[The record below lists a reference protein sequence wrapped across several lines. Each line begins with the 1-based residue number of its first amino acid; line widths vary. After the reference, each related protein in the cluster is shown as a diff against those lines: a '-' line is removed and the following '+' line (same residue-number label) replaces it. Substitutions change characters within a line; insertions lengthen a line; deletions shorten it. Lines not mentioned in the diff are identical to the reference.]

1 MDLEFYNELVTRP
14 SNWSE
19 KKDKHGIPLKNG
31 HKRASGSNG
40 AEFSGSNVEPL
51 GKRSRKRSSSPS
63 SSLSLRGG
71 RDDLNEIPIG
81 NDKGK
86 ERNKF
91 HYQPLNPE
99 DQGKRTVER
108 LNRWSKNINLCLCRG
123 KGNRQKVER
132 SLRSFKKLISMF
144 SRQKHLGSQHKQ
156 DIENFQ
162 GEYKRFVEMLTLEGG
177 LIAKLETF
185 ERRLKA
191 FQEDV
196 NTALKQNYGVFKDH
210 EQYVQFSKYAKDLKL
225 RLVKYSNIQSD
236 FSRQSKDEIDAK
248 ISSFLK
254 SLNELENGIESSGE
268 KMDAING
275 TNMSNSAR
283 ESLPHSS
290 IISNGSHNFP
300 TSAMSGASTI
310 DDEKNRRIKSDYHQ
324 NVLEVVRK
332 NMRPFYENSQD
343 IGMVKIANKADFDKL
358 CESTASTISEKEI
371 QRWVA
376 EKLPLIDI
384 CLTQKMLE
392 NIKSY
397 VHRKMK
403 DKPPVHL

>member
-14 SNWSE
+14 SSWSE

-63 SSLSLRGG
+63 SSLSLREG
-71 RDDLNEIPIG
+71 RDDLNGIPMG
-81 NDKGK
+81 NEKGK

-91 HYQPLNPE
+91 HFELPCPE
-99 DQGKRTVER
+99 EQGKRTVEK
-108 LNRWSKNINLCLCRG
+108 LNRWSKNIKSCLCKG
-123 KGNRQKVER
+123 KGNRQKIER
-132 SLRSFKKLISMF
+132 SLRSFKKLVSMF
-144 SRQKHLGSQHKQ
+144 SRQQHLSSRHKQ

-162 GEYKRFVEMLTLEGG
+162 GEYKRFVEMVTLEGG
-177 LIAKLETF
+177 LIAKLETY

-196 NTALKQNYGVFKDH
+196 NTALKQNFGVFKDH

-225 RLVKYSNIQSD
+225 RLVKYSNNQGD
-236 FSRQSKDEIDAK
+236 FSRQSKDEIDTK

-254 SLNELENGIESSGE
+254 SLNELESGIESSGE

-275 TNMSNSAR
+275 THKSNSAR
-283 ESLPHSS
+283 ESLPQSS

-332 NMRPFYENSQD
+332 NMRPFYENNQD
-343 IGMVKIANKADFDKL
+343 MGMVKIANKVDFDKL

-384 CLTQKMLE
+384 CLTQKMLD